1 MNFSEK
7 TPLFMGILFAAIN
20 AFMLA
25 GMSLFAKLLATY
37 FGPVEVTFFRNIFS
51 LIALFG
57 WLLFVGQ
64 LGKLKTQRPLAHI
77 FRSAIGTIGIVL
89 GAWALS
95 IMPLAETTV
104 LLFTSPLFT
113 VLISYLVL
121 KENVGIYRFGAVLF
135 GFSGVV
141 IVANP
146 MSDVST
152 LPLLGILIG
161 LGWGF
166 SSGCVDACLR
176 WLGSTENSMTTV
188 FYFVLFGTMTTG
200 LHWPWA
206 EIKPNSFSLDAVWI
220 IIGLGTT
227 GLLSLLAKTQSFR
240 LGEASI
246 IAPIMYSMIIWTM
259 IFDYIFWERTPSIN
273 VIIGATMIIASNIFI
288 LYRESR
294 GKSKP
299 RELNLSA
306 PESQHRNK

>member
-1 MNFSEK
+1 MNLSQK
-7 TPLFMGILFAAIN
+7 TPLFMGILFAVIN

-51 LIALFG
+51 LLALAL
-57 WLLFVGQ
+57 WLIFSRRLFV
-64 LGKLKTQRPLAHI
+64 LKTKRPWAHV
-77 FRSAIGTIGIVL
+77 FRGAIGTTGIVL

-121 KENVGIYRFGAVLF
+121 KENVGMYRLGAVLF
-135 GFSGVV
+135 GFTGVI

-188 FYFVLFGTMTTG
+188 FYFVLFGTLTTG
-200 LHWPWA
+200 LHWPVA
-206 EIKPNSFSLDAVWI
+206 DVKPNGFSLDAFWI

-259 IFDYIFWERTPSIN
+259 AFDYLFWDKVPSMN
-273 VIIGATMIIASNIFI
+273 VIIGATMIISSNIFI
-288 LYRESR
+288 LYREAR
-294 GKSKP
+294 TKKSS
-299 RELNLSA
+299 LTA
-306 PESQHRNK
+306 PESIHGGK